1 MVSTWGG
8 GLCEDYVKTMIVYG
22 SLCLARFES
31 GVTRELPHLYD
42 DAQTFFVNGVGM
54 GMYVMPI

>member
-1 MVSTWGG
+1 MV
-8 GLCEDYVKTMIVYG
+8 VYG
-22 SLCLARFES
+22 SLVLARFES
-31 GVTRELPHLYD
+31 GVTCELPHLYD